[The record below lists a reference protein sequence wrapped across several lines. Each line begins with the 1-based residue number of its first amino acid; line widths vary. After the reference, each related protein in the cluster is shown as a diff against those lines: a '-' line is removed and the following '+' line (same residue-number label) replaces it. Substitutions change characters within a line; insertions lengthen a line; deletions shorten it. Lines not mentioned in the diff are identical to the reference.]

1 MSPSEPDDRP
11 SGGHVVL
18 PRLLRERLF
27 GSLSN
32 TPSEPVSATPIPR
45 TPTPAVAPE
54 DSVPSLADGETDVWL
69 TEWQVEEDGFDVAVG
84 EHITWTLYESDQPWI
99 DQILAVPRTVPLQRD
114 AYDHERSEEELST
127 RRDVSGVVIRI
138 DQVSVRFVSSER
150 HGYSAPEAHG
160 GQQHT
165 VSSLSTRRPHHGT
178 ITGWIVRVRS

>member
-18 PRLLRERLF
+18 PRLLWERLF
-27 GSLSN
+27 GGPSS
-32 TPSEPVSATPIPR
+32 TSSEPVSAAPIRR

-54 DSVPSLADGETDVWL
+54 DPVPSLTDGETDVWL
-69 TEWQVEEDGFDVAVG
+69 TDWQVEEDGFDVAVG
-84 EHITWTLYESDQPWI
+84 EHITWTLYGSDQPWI
-99 DQILAVPRTVPLQRD
+99 DLILAVPRTVPLQRD
-114 AYDHERSEEELST
+114 TYEHERSADELST
-127 RRDVSGVVIRI
+127 RRDLRGVVTRI

-150 HGYSAPEAHG
+150 RGYSAPEAHG

-165 VSSLSTRRPHHGT
+165 VSSLSNRRPHHGT